1 MASTLRKLTGMGG
14 DVRKIAALLQAKAP
28 AGHKL
33 AYINDEEAALLKSR
47 GGSGKPHAD
56 TGIPSFEIDY
66 SFAPDESSAETGRLQ
81 AAEDR
86 IQATRYSPDT
96 ATQEDISFGPGTAE
110 RVLTEVGG
118 ATPARPMPTAYLP
131 TGESAPTFF
140 KDAGVYQGY
149 TPTGSADKAALFG
162 ERGYGSA
169 ASPAELAAA
178 TEAPKPEKGVLDK
191 ISETTGLSKDTL
203 SKLGLSGGLGLV
215 AAYSA
220 NKAKEKAEKAKA
232 EQQALATPYQQ
243 AGAQMQ
249 AQAQRGELTPQAQQ
263 SLQAVQAQAAQQA
276 ERRGGV
282 GQAQMQAQVEAFRQQ
297 LLSQQYDYGL
307 KLSGIGDNI
316 ALGAIKTGLQAD
328 QYVQQLTNN
337 YFTNI
342 ARTAYG
348 AAPQVTSDYRYQT
361 ERTA

>member
-28 AGHKL
+28 AGHRL

-56 TGIPSFEIDY
+56 TGIPSYQDDSLSSEMYQDY
-66 SFAPDESSAETGRLQ
+66 GPPSTG
-81 AAEDR
+81 
-86 IQATRYSPDT
+86 TS
-96 ATQEDISFGPGTAE
+96 
-110 RVLTEVGG
+110 
-118 ATPARPMPTAYLP
+118 YLP
-131 TGESAPTFF
+131 TPTGGMDVASEVSPPVIAPTGKLYESPSASGF
-140 KDAGVYQGY
+140 GVQPFG
-149 TPTGSADKAALFG
+149 TPSSQFTGGRGEGIVADSSALPTGVALEPSPTYALDTGRAGTALAGGGGAA
-162 ERGYGSA
+162 E
-169 ASPAELAAA
+169 
-178 TEAPKPEKGVLDK
+178 PEKGVLDK

-203 SKLGLSGGLGLV
+203 GKLGLSGGLGLV

-282 GQAQMQAQVEAFRQQ
+282 GQAQMQAQVESFRQQ

>member
-56 TGIPSFEIDY
+56 TGIPSYQDD
-66 SFAPDESSAETGRLQ
+66 SLSSE
-81 AAEDR
+81 
-86 IQATRYSPDT
+86 
-96 ATQEDISFGPGTAE
+96 
-110 RVLTEVGG
+110 
-118 ATPARPMPTAYLP
+118 M
-131 TGESAPTFF
+131 
-140 KDAGVYQGY
+140 YQ
-149 TPTGSADKAALFG
+149 
-162 ERGYGSA
+162 
-169 ASPAELAAA
+169 
-178 TEAPKPEKGVLDK
+178 
-191 ISETTGLSKDTL
+191 
-203 SKLGLSGGLGLV
+203 
-215 AAYSA
+215 
-220 NKAKEKAEKAKA
+220 
-232 EQQALATPYQQ
+232 
-243 AGAQMQ
+243 
-249 AQAQRGELTPQAQQ
+249 
-263 SLQAVQAQAAQQA
+263 
-276 ERRGGV
+276 
-282 GQAQMQAQVEAFRQQ
+282 
-297 LLSQQYDYGL
+297 DYGL

>member
-56 TGIPSFEIDY
+56 TGIPSFEVDY
-66 SFAPDESSAETGRLQ
+66 STAPDQSYAETSRLGM
-81 AAEDR
+81 DV
-86 IQATRYSPDT
+86 P
-96 ATQEDISFGPGTAE
+96 
-110 RVLTEVGG
+110 
-118 ATPARPMPTAYLP
+118 
-131 TGESAPTFF
+131 
-140 KDAGVYQGY
+140 
-149 TPTGSADKAALFG
+149 
-162 ERGYGSA
+162 
-169 ASPAELAAA
+169 
-178 TEAPKPEKGVLDK
+178 TEAPAPQLDYSAPSASGFGVQQFGTPASQLSGGVGGGAVPSGDSSTYVQPDISIPASPTYALDTGRAGTSLAGATSAEPAQADRSVLDRLTD
-191 ISETTGLSKDTL
+191 TTGLSKDTL
-203 SKLGLSGGLGLV
+203 SRLGLVGGLGL
-215 AAYSA
+215 AASYQSQ
-220 NKAKEKAEKAKA
+220 KAKQKAEQAKA

>member
-1 MASTLRKLTGMGG
+1 MASTLKKLTGMGG

-56 TGIPSFEIDY
+56 TGIPSY
-66 SFAPDESSAETGRLQ
+66 QDESLSSEIYQDYGPPSTG
-81 AAEDR
+81 
-86 IQATRYSPDT
+86 TS
-96 ATQEDISFGPGTAE
+96 
-110 RVLTEVGG
+110 
-118 ATPARPMPTAYLP
+118 YLP
-131 TGESAPTFF
+131 TSGQGLDVASELSPPVIAPTEKLYAPPSAAGFGVQPF
-140 KDAGVYQGY
+140 GTSASQLSGGRGEGIVAAPSALPTDISVPNPSFALETGKAGSALAADAGG
-149 TPTGSADKAALFG
+149 AAG
-162 ERGYGSA
+162 Q
-169 ASPAELAAA
+169 
-178 TEAPKPEKGVLDK
+178 PEKGYFDK
-191 ISETTGLSKDTL
+191 LAETTGLSKDTL
-203 SKLGLSGGLGLV
+203 KTLGMTGGLGLV

-220 NKAKEKAEKAKA
+220 QKAKEKAERAKA

-243 AGAQMQ
+243 AGSQMQ

-282 GQAQMQAQVEAFRQQ
+282 GQAQMQAQVESFRQQ

-328 QYVQQLTNN
+328 QYVQQLTSN